1 MLSLRKILKNKV
13 FLNFGNAGLYFS
25 GSIIQGIIS
34 IVMQPL
40 YSQNLTSSEFGIIGY
55 FDAIKSFFFPLFI
68 FGMTSIYMMKYFKE
82 SQEENKKRLFNT
94 TFYLTIFNFIISGVS
109 YGAILLYFKNSGI
122 EIPLTPFIWIIL
134 FNLIID
140 NIKSFVLINLRI
152 RKKALTFFLVYSTQT
167 LLNGVLG
174 YLLVVKWKYGV
185 EGRMLAPLISS
196 LILLPTFI
204 IILRKYTSKDFSIK
218 KFLINFKKAIP
229 LVLAGYAYVPI
240 IASDRFFLEPLN
252 NLSELGLYAIGLT
265 IAGYINLIFNALSS
279 AFEPDIYKSVTTNNI
294 KKLIK
299 TAIYI
304 FTPYILIVIIYILFS
319 EKVVSILTS
328 NNFMGASKYA
338 NLIVIAI
345 FFQGVFWFFD
355 KIFIALE
362 KNKLKL
368 IVTVI
373 TSTFGI
379 LLMKYSVE
387 NYQYTGAAYAKI
399 FISILMSLIAFIFV
413 FINLKKKLKLT

>member
-1 MLSLRKILKNKV
+1 MHLLKKILNNKV
-13 FLNFGNAGLYFS
+13 VSNFGNAGLYFS
-25 GSIIQGIIS
+25 GSIIQGIVS
-34 IVMQPL
+34 LVMQPL

-196 LILLPTFI
+196 LILLPTFL